1 MQFNFTKVPKIIELN
16 YQEFSIVDLSER
28 ILVPD
33 HEQSICFT
41 LPAIVLYTCS
51 LATLVMAEAQLA
63 QVVK

>member
-1 MQFNFTKVPKIIELN
+1 
-16 YQEFSIVDLSER
+16 VDLSER